1 MSASGKHTSVTG
13 AIVAIAAA
21 AILGTGLIAAMPA
34 HAASTADATSGT
46 SLTSSLA
53 AGSGVQ
59 TSRPSY
65 IDADSDGICDNC
77 ANSACRNQ
85 HDLCNNRGGGRA
97 RTGHH
102 LHKNG
107 CTGQHRAHAHC

>member
-1 MSASGKHTSVTG
+1 MSASGKRTSAKG
-13 AIVAIAAA
+13 AVAAIAAA

-34 HAASTADATSGT
+34 HAASTADATPGT

-53 AGSGVQ
+53 AGSDVQ
-59 TSRPSY
+59 TSCPSY
-65 IDADSDGICDNC
+65 VDADNDGICDNC

-85 HDLCNNRGGGRA
+85 HDLCNNRGGRRA

-107 CTGQHRAHAHC
+107 YTGQHRAHAHC